1 MKKNNDNEKIDQILR
16 HALSPTEEP
25 NYMLNKQIL
34 NTIKEKKD
42 MKKFNRKKAPVMAFT
57 IISVVALGAVSAFG
71 AIKYLSPANVATEIG
86 DTKLADAFSSK
97 NAISIN
103 KSQVVGN
110 TKYSLLGMIS
120 GKSLSKYVEKDN
132 RGKVKNDKTYIV
144 TSIENT
150 DGSKRPAISDKDYYG
165 NDVIVTPLVKG
176 INPIELNIYTMG
188 GGYSEIVENGV
199 QYRILE
205 CDTMEMFAD
214 KGVYLAI
221 CDNNSFNT
229 IYNYNKTTGAIAPNK
244 EYEGLNLL
252 FDLPMDKSKAN
263 PSKAKKYLEE
273 LAANNESDKSDNTN
287 EDDTEFD
294 KLITEI
300 SSWSAEKIIKN
311 CTKLDKLTQTL
322 TPDKDGYI
330 EYSYTFGK
338 DGQNSEARILA
349 SEVLKD
355 NKVGEQVLHNISGS
369 DEDSLYVEML
379 CKNGDGNVELRVY
392 KFGK

>member
-25 NYMLNKQIL
+25 SYMLNKQIL
-34 NTIKEKKD
+34 NIVKEKKD
-42 MKKFNRKKAPVMAFT
+42 MKKFNKKKAPVMAFT

-71 AIKYLSPANVATEIG
+71 AIKYLSPTNVATELE

-97 NAISIN
+97 NAIFIN

-150 DGSKRPAISDKDYYG
+150 DGSKRPAISDKDYSG
-165 NDVIVTPLVKG
+165 NDMIVTPLVKG
-176 INPIELNIYTMG
+176 INPSELNIYTMG

-229 IYNYNKTTGAIAPNK
+229 IYNYNKTTGAITPNK
-244 EYEGLNLL
+244 EYDGLNLL
-252 FDLPMDKSKAN
+252 FDLPMDKAKAN

-273 LAANNESDKSDNTN
+273 LAANKENDNVDNTN

-300 SSWSAEKIIKN
+300 SSWPTEKIIKN

-330 EYSYTFGK
+330 EYSYTIGE
-338 DGQNSEARILA
+338 DGQSSEARILA
-349 SEVLKD
+349 SEVLKG
-355 NKVGEQVLHNISGS
+355 KQVGEQVLHNISGS

>member
-16 HALSPTEEP
+16 RALSPTEEP
-25 NYMLNKQIL
+25 SYMLNKQIL
-34 NTIKEKKD
+34 NTVKEKKY

-71 AIKYLSPANVATEIG
+71 AIKYLSPANVATELG

-150 DGSKRPAISDKDYYG
+150 DGSKRPAISDNDYSG

-176 INPIELNIYTMG
+176 INPSELNIYTMG

-229 IYNYNKTTGAIAPNK
+229 LYNYNKTTSDIATNK

-273 LAANNESDKSDNTN
+273 LAANNESDKADNTN
-287 EDDTEFD
+287 ENNTEFD

-300 SSWSAEKIIKN
+300 SSWSAAKIIKN
-311 CTKLDKLTQTL
+311 CTKIDKLTQTL

-330 EYSYTFGK
+330 EYSYTIGE
-338 DGQNSEARILA
+338 DGQSSEARILA
-349 SEVLKD
+349 SEVLKG
-355 NKVGEQVLHNISGS
+355 KQVGEQVLHNISGS
-369 DEDSLYVEML
+369 DEDNLYVEML
-379 CKNGDGNVELRVY
+379 CKNGDGNVELGVY
-392 KFGK
+392 KFER

>member
-25 NYMLNKQIL
+25 SYMLNKQIL
-34 NTIKEKKD
+34 NIVKEKKD
-42 MKKFNRKKAPVMAFT
+42 MKKFNKKKAPVMAFT

-71 AIKYLSPANVATEIG
+71 AIKYLSPANVATELE

-97 NAISIN
+97 NAIFIN

-150 DGSKRPAISDKDYYG
+150 DGSKRPAISDKDYSG
-165 NDVIVTPLVKG
+165 NDMIVTPLVKG
-176 INPIELNIYTMG
+176 INPSELNIYTMG

-229 IYNYNKTTGAIAPNK
+229 IYNYNKTTGAITPNNK
-244 EYEGLNLL
+244 YEGLNLL
-252 FDLPMDKSKAN
+252 FDLSMDKSKAN

-273 LAANNESDKSDNTN
+273 LAANKENDKADNTN
-287 EDDTEFD
+287 EGDTEFD

-300 SSWSAEKIIKN
+300 SSWPTEKIIKN

-330 EYSYTFGK
+330 EYSYTIGE
-338 DGQNSEARILA
+338 DVQSSEARILA
-349 SEVLKD
+349 SEVLKG
-355 NKVGEQVLHNISGS
+355 KQVGEQVLHNISGS